1 MIQTT
6 KSMEKTQQQT
16 EHDMLMEFIA
26 DECAIDISKPI
37 AYPPV
42 ALSMGE
48 MELQTKNGIKTLPL
62 PIGTYGNFSFV
73 QAPPKTKKTFF
84 ISLLASVYI
93 GGQNNFGGKIRG
105 HRDDR
110 SLLHIDTEQSHWHSQ
125 RVFSRVSD
133 MN

>member
-1 MIQTT
+1 MIETT
-6 KSMEKTQQQT
+6 KSQRKSQQQT
-16 EHDMLMEFIA
+16 EHEMFMEIIA
-26 DECAIDISKPI
+26 EECAIDITKPI
-37 AYPPV
+37 SYPPV

-48 MELQTKNGIKTLPL
+48 MELQTKNGIKMLPL

-93 GGQNNFGGKIRG
+93 GGTNNFGGKLCG

-110 SLLHIDTEQSHWHSQ
+110 SLLHSIRNNHIGIHN
-125 RVFSRVSD
+125 VFFHGCPI
-133 MN
+133 